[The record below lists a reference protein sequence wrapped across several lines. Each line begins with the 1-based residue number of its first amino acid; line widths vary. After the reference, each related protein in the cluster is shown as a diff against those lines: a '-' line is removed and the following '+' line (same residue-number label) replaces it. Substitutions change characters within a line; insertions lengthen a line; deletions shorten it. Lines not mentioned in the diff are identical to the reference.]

1 MRTLTKTTTLIIL
14 FLASTAIAQSSNP
27 KWKPIVLSQT
37 KKIWYDSASVNP
49 AGQNKIDV
57 WMLEI
62 YHHPLTFIQIPG
74 EIYRSKTLYAIDLN
88 RAAYGIKEVD
98 YYNEDNREIFNH
110 DYKIDDYPDS
120 VKYSYPIMENSPLH
134 LLLRDLFKNKTKAT
148 N

>member
-1 MRTLTKTTTLIIL
+1 MRTLTKTTALIIL
-14 FLASTAIAQSSNP
+14 FLASSAIAQSSNP
-27 KWKPIVLSQT
+27 KWKPIVISQS
-37 KKIWYDSASVNP
+37 KRIWYDSASVNP
-49 AGQNKIDV
+49 AGQDKIDV

-62 YHHPLTFIQIPG
+62 YDHPLTFVQIPG

-88 RAAYGIKEVD
+88 RATYGIKEVD
-98 YYNEDNREIFNH
+98 YYNIDNREIFNH